1 MKTQAAAIKEGYDV
15 DLSGPGRPLGAKGT
29 YPRYE
34 VIPLLTEM
42 EAELIRTLGLIR
54 TLLLEGEVGLEA
66 RQNIVQAIDGVL
78 AVAQN

>member
-15 DLSGPGRPLGAKGT
+15 DLSGPGRPLGAKGK

-54 TLLLEGEVGLEA
+54 TLLAEGEVGLDA